1 MRALC
6 KGCRLISG
14 VMMGV
19 QLYLSAGL
27 VGLVWLVWIAI
38 NYHGRES
45 MRMAREVDDRLR
57 KSAELLSTIPGSLR
71 R

>member
-1 MRALC
+1 
-6 KGCRLISG
+6 
-14 VMMGV
+14 MMGV

-38 NYHGRES
+38 NYRGSES
-45 MRMAREVDDRLR
+45 MRIAREVDDRLR
-57 KSAELLSTIPGSLR
+57 KSAELLSTIPGNLR

>member
-1 MRALC
+1 
-6 KGCRLISG
+6 
-14 VMMGV
+14 MGA

-27 VGLVWLVWIAI
+27 VGLVWLIWLAI

-57 KSAELLSTIPGSLR
+57 KSAELLSTIPANLR

>member
-1 MRALC
+1 
-6 KGCRLISG
+6 
-14 VMMGV
+14 MGV

-45 MRMAREVDDRLR
+45 MRMARWKRRAILTWSR
-57 KSAELLSTIPGSLR
+57 KAIR
-71 R
+71 RPSG